1 MKQEE
6 KEMETIV
13 KEAISQEITLSRE
26 YEFEGVKYK
35 KLDFSKLE
43 ELTGSDMVEINRIM
57 TRRGAIE
64 SSPELSLEYAFYMAA
79 RAFGLPVEF
88 FNQLSPK
95 DCMKVKNRVQRFLL
109 GLD

>member
-1 MKQEE
+1 MNKVE
-6 KEMETIV
+6 KEIEIIE
-13 KEAISQEITLSRE
+13 KEASAQEITLSKE

-35 KLDFSKLE
+35 KLDFSKLDD
-43 ELTGSDMVEINRIM
+43 LTGSDMVEINRIM
-57 TRRGAIE
+57 TRRGIID

-79 RAFGLPVEF
+79 KAFGMPIEF